1 MSLPNLLDLDD
12 DVVDSVA
19 MVVRGWCDTH
29 QVPLDSQRGRD
40 AMEEA
45 IRLAIEGERSDI
57 ILADKLSLHMRVE
70 Q

>member
-1 MSLPNLLDLDD
+1 MSHLNLLDLDD

-19 MVVRGWCDTH
+19 MVVRGWCDAH
-29 QVPLDSQRGRD
+29 QVSADSQRGRD

-45 IRLAIEGERSDI
+45 IRLAIQGERSEVM
-57 ILADKLSLHMRVE
+57 LADKLSLHMRVE